1 MVIFITHVPGS
12 LWISA
17 TESATRVKAVFVTD
31 FVRGK
36 L

>member
-1 MVIFITHVPGS
+1 VVIFIIHVPGG

-17 TESATRVKAVFVTD
+17 TESATRFKAVFVTD